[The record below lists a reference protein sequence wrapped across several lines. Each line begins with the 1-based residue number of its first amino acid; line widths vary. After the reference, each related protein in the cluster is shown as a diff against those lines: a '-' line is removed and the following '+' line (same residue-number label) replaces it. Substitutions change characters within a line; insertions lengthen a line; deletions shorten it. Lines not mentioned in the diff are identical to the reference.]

1 MNRQEIRTQNETREI
16 TKQAHSLTALSQQD
30 GRVYVHLATPELAD
44 RFLRQAEREGFRF
57 PDGATPTNRHASTIM
72 ALNPDHTIS
81 YVGSIGHIAYGSGTD
96 TVGGKLLIR
105 IDYAEWC
112 DVAKK

>member
-1 MNRQEIRTQNETREI
+1 MNKQEIRSQNETREI
-16 TKQAHSLTALSQQD
+16 VKQTHSLAEFSQLD
-30 GRVYVHLATPELAD
+30 GRVYVHLATPELATQ
-44 RFLRQAEREGFRF
+44 FLRQAEREGFRF
-57 PDGATPTNRHASTIM
+57 PDGATPTSRHASTVM

-96 TVGGKLLIR
+96 TVGGKPLIR
-105 IDYAEWC
+105 IDYAQWC